1 MNVYVTGTI
10 TLGIAGEEL
19 SPIGSLKDAGVVAIT
34 DDGKCVQN
42 NELMRRALEYAGMF
56 DLPVMD
62 HCQDYSI
69 VTDGVMHEGYWST
82 NLGLKG
88 WPAAGEDLIVARNIE
103 LAELTG
109 THSLPAH
116 QQRQISGIDPTSKS
130 SRSANLWRG
139 LCASLHSYR
148 CHDRRQRTF
157 LG

>member
-42 NELMRRALEYAGMF
+42 NELMRRARVCRYVRSAG
-56 DLPVMD
+56 LD

-69 VTDGVMHEGYWST
+69 VTDGVMHEGCWST

-88 WPAAGEDLIVARNIE
+88 WPAAAGELIVHAI
-103 LAELTG
+103 L
-109 THSLPAH
+109 S
-116 QQRQISGIDPTSKS
+116 
-130 SRSANLWRG
+130 
-139 LCASLHSYR
+139 
-148 CHDRRQRTF
+148 
-157 LG
+157 